1 MPRDVIGSD
10 SPGLRTG
17 KREKW
22 GAGGVQ
28 ASPIDGGVSEL
39 TNDDSVGED
48 YQFSLKGLPGYEA
61 SQPEK

>member
-1 MPRDVIGSD
+1 M
-10 SPGLRTG
+10 G

-22 GAGGVQ
+22 GTGGVQ
-28 ASPIDGGVSEL
+28 TSPIDGGVSEL

-61 SQPEK
+61 SQPQK